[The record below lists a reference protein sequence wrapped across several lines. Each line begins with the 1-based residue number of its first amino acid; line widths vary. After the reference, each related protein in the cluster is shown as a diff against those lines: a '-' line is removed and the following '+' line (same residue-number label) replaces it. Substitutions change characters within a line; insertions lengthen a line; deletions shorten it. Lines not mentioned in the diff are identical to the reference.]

1 MKILVT
7 GTAGF
12 IGFHLAKKLLERG
25 DEVVGLDNIND
36 YYDVNLKYARLNELG
51 IQISHCEQSQ
61 AVSETAASQAPRS
74 DSHCERRAAILSS
87 KYPNH
92 KFVKM
97 DLADTQAINK
107 LFETEKF
114 DAVCNLAAQAGVRYS
129 IENPHAYIQ
138 SNVVGFMNILEAC
151 RNYGVKNLAYASS
164 SSVYGLNKSQPFKT
178 SDHTDH
184 PISLYAATKKS
195 NEMMAHTYS
204 HLYGIATTGLRFFTV
219 YGEWGRPDMA
229 PMLFADAILNDRAI
243 KVFNHGNMS
252 RDFTYIDD
260 IVDGIIKVIDNPAKP
275 LDPLLLREATQ
286 CLEQDCRAMLAVTE
300 NGHYDDKSDKAI
312 FTSLPA
318 DRSTAPYRIY
328 NIGNNSPVQLLDFI
342 KTLEISLKKEA
353 KKNFMD
359 MQDGDVVST
368 YADVSALIDDFGYKP
383 DTSLE
388 VGVEKFVKWYKE
400 FYNEKGEK

>member
-12 IGFHLAKKLLERG
+12 IGYHLAKKLLQRG

-51 IQISHCEQSQ
+51 IDKDELKDN
-61 AVSETAASQAPRS
+61 V
-74 DSHCERRAAILSS
+74 LVSS
-87 KYPNH
+87 KTYPKH
-92 KFVKM
+92 KFIKANLE
-97 DLADTQAINK
+97 DSQTINN

-151 RNYGVKNLAYASS
+151 RNYGVKNLSYASS

-195 NEMMAHTYS
+195 NELMAHTYS
-204 HLYGIATTGLRFFTV
+204 HLYNIATTGLRFFTV
-219 YGEWGRPDMA
+219 YSEYGRPDMA
-229 PMLFADAILNDRAI
+229 PMLFADAIFHDRPI

-252 RDFTYIDD
+252 RDFTYVGD
-260 IVDGIIKVIDNPAKP
+260 IVDGIIKVIDNPATPIDNSQFSILNSQFK
-275 LDPLLLREATQ
+275 
-286 CLEQDCRAMLAVTE
+286 
-300 NGHYDDKSDKAI
+300 N
-312 FTSLPA
+312 LPPQV
-318 DRSTAPYRIY
+318 STAPYRIY

-342 KTLEISLKKEA
+342 KTLEKAIGKEA
-353 KKNFMD
+353 TKNFMD

-368 YADVSALIDDFGYKP
+368 YADVSDLINDFGYKP

-388 VGVEKFVKWYKE
+388 VGIERFVKWYKE
-400 FYNEKGEK
+400 FYTDKNKI